1 MQPSWQRTAAAT
13 AAPQQERQDQTV
25 LPHTVRASSMPST
38 VILFPLDLT
47 ICCWPECSAG
57 AEGSCTSGQPAV
69 SSVSWFGRPGIQ
81 LSLLNVTFKLSRTL
95 LSFFASCLVACE
107 WHESYTSAVMFWLL
121 FTIILLNINVFAFY
135 LHVVSLL
142 YFGQVLFILRVYVV
156 SYTIL
161 F

>member
-1 MQPSWQRTAAAT
+1 
-13 AAPQQERQDQTV
+13 
-25 LPHTVRASSMPST
+25 
-38 VILFPLDLT
+38 
-47 ICCWPECSAG
+47 
-57 AEGSCTSGQPAV
+57 
-69 SSVSWFGRPGIQ
+69 
-81 LSLLNVTFKLSRTL
+81 
-95 LSFFASCLVACE
+95 
-107 WHESYTSAVMFWLL
+107 MFWLL